1 MPSFDAAPHH
11 AAICGAMERIERG
24 EIDRLVI
31 EVPPRHGKSELA
43 TLRFPAWALGRDPSA
58 KIITASYGAG
68 LAVDFGRKVRNIV
81 ASPEYQRLFPGVVLA
96 HDAKAAGHWET
107 TAGGIYVAA
116 GVGGALTGF
125 GGKWAILDDPIKSQ
139 AEADSE
145 VYRNRIWD
153 WYRSVLYT
161 RKMPGFAVMVVLTR
175 WHEDDIAGRL
185 FAEEQNGGDRWHRV
199 KLPAIINEGTD
210 KERALWPSR
219 YPLAELRRT
228 RKAVGPRAWRS
239 LYQQEPTA
247 DEGGYFK
254 HDWFNWYEPK
264 DLPRDLHRYGAS
276 DYAVT
281 ADDGDFSEH
290 GVFGVNFSNDV
301 YVIDWWFG
309 QTTSDVW
316 IDRKLDL
323 VALHKPLAWFG
334 EAGVIQKAIEPMLT
348 LRWRE
353 RKIYFRMEWLTS
365 IHDKVIRARAF
376 QAIAA
381 SKRLYL
387 PNTPMGH
394 RLAEQLVKFPSG
406 KYDDAVDVCS
416 LFGRALD
423 QTHPAIVKRDPTPTE
438 KDRWRELS
446 KSRRQGE
453 GSWRTV

>member
-1 MPSFDAAPHH
+1 MPVFQAGAHH
-11 AAICGAMERIERG
+11 SIICKALERVYRG
-24 EIDRLVI
+24 EIDRLII
-31 EVPPRHGKSELA
+31 EAPPRHTKSELA
-43 TLRFPAWALGRDPSA
+43 TRRFPAWCLGHDPALQ
-58 KIITASYGAG
+58 IISASYGAD
-68 LAVDFGRKVRNIV
+68 LARDFGRKVRDIV
-81 ASPEYQRLFPGVVLA
+81 ASREYQALFPGVDLRAGV
-96 HDAKAAGHWET
+96 KAADHWET
-107 TAGGIYVAA
+107 SAGGEYTAA
-116 GVGGALTGF
+116 GVGGPITGR
-125 GGKWAILDDPIKSQ
+125 GAKIGIIDDPLKNQ
-139 AEADSE
+139 QEADSE
-145 VYRNRIWD
+145 TYRERVWD
-153 WYRSVLYT
+153 WYTSTFYT
-161 RKMPGFAVMVVLTR
+161 RKMPGFRVVLILTR
-175 WHEDDIAGRL
+175 WDEDDLAGRL
-185 FAEEQNGGDRWHRV
+185 LAAQEKGGDRWHRV
-199 KLPAIINEGTD
+199 KLPAIANEGTT
-210 KERALWPSR
+210 KERALWPAW
-219 YPLAELRRT
+219 YPLGELHRT
-228 RKAVGPRAWRS
+228 RKAVGPRVWRA

-254 HDWFNWYEPK
+254 RDWFNWYEPK